1 MNGQTDVSTME
12 VQIRQSLYKENP
24 WISLPDADW
33 SELIKV
39 ARLISFKKGEIIYH
53 QNLPTSYV
61 YLVKTG
67 RVNLSILSE
76 TGDEKGLYI
85 ASKGC
90 IFGET
95 IQMDPVNNSAQA
107 TAKTDCSIY
116 TIENQVFFECMH
128 NYSVIADN
136 VCTIMAKKI
145 RLLTG
150 QIEMLSFFDANSRVC
165 EMLTYLSEKYGIL
178 QDEGNLIDMRF
189 THQELADMV
198 GASRVTVTN
207 IMNSLTAD
215 GIIKKVRGKYL
226 IVDKDNLRRKIDLG
240 I

>member
-1 MNGQTDVSTME
+1 ME
-12 VQIRQSLYKENP
+12 RQLRFQSLYKENP

-33 SELIKV
+33 TEVIKV
-39 ARLISFKKGEIIYH
+39 AKLATFRRGEIIYH
-53 QNLPTSYV
+53 QNSSTSYV
-61 YLVKTG
+61 YLVRTG

-76 TGDEKGLYI
+76 TGDEKGLYV

-95 IQMDPVNNSAQA
+95 IQMASMNNSAQA

-116 TIENQVFFECMH
+116 LIEKTDFLDCLH

-150 QIEMLSFFDANSRVC
+150 QIEMLSFFDASSRVC
-165 EMLTYLSEKYGIL
+165 EILSYLSEQYGIP
-178 QDEGNLIDMRF
+178 QEGGKLIDMRF

-207 IMNSLTAD
+207 IMKRLTAD
-215 GIIKKVRGKYL
+215 GIIKKVRGRYL
-226 IVDKDNLRRKIDLG
+226 IIDDGVLKSKIDSES
-240 I
+240 